1 MARLEAGQSQLVRF
15 MLTKKGP
22 LATQRLKRVSFEG
35 IPFARG
41 ADNQVQTTFRQNIPM
56 IIQPRSLEKLKDPWT
71 RLTATV
77 DGDRLRL
84 CNDSAYVV
92 RLAQQARLDSGNIAV
107 PLPKT
112 YLLPGERLE
121 LPVRA
126 SSRAPPARSRS
137 GRPRSTAMPWAPTQS
152 PCRAPASPHQ
162 GNEAARGG
170 GPGCDS
176 LHDGLLCR
184 VRAAVRSPNLE
195 AAGHLARSRGLL
207 QQDRALSA
215 RRQPVRLVVN
225 GTDLGTMDVRFSDE
239 GTLCFTPELLQRA
252 GLKVPDGT
260 SEESCQDYRKAYPET
275 AITQLPNQSQ
285 VDIVTP
291 LAARAP
297 SNSRSRGSTPR
308 AAPPP

>member
-1 MARLEAGQSQLVRF
+1 MTSRAGNGRLDHVLFLLIAMKTILTCVSLACALLTNPAGAAGVVPESSVLIVDEATGEGSMTVQNTDTAPVLLYTTIENIAEDQEELVVATPPMARLEAGQSQLVRF

-112 YLLPGERLE
+112 CC
-121 LPVRA
+121 RA
-126 SSRAPPARSRS
+126 SAWSCPS
-137 GRPRSTAMPWAPTQS
+137 GQAAGRRRHGHDLAGHGLRLCRGHPQS

-162 GNEAARGG
+162 GNEAAR
-170 GPGCDS
+170 
-176 LHDGLLCR
+176 
-184 VRAAVRSPNLE
+184 
-195 AAGHLARSRGLL
+195 
-207 QQDRALSA
+207 A
-215 RRQPVRLVVN
+215 RRAWL
-225 GTDLGTMDVRFSDE
+225 RFS
-239 GTLCFTPELLQRA
+239 A
-252 GLKVPDGT
+252 
-260 SEESCQDYRKAYPET
+260 
-275 AITQLPNQSQ
+275 
-285 VDIVTP
+285 
-291 LAARAP
+291 
-297 SNSRSRGSTPR
+297 
-308 AAPPP
+308 

>member
-126 SSRAPPARSRS
+126 SSRAPPAV
-137 GRPRSTAMPWAPTQS
+137 TIW
-152 PCRAPASPHQ
+152 PATVY
-162 GNEAARGG
+162 GY
-170 GPGCDS
+170 
-176 LHDGLLCR
+176 
-184 VRAAVRSPNLE
+184 AV
-195 AAGHLARSRGLL
+195 
-207 QQDRALSA
+207 
-215 RRQPVRLVVN
+215 
-225 GTDLGTMDVRFSDE
+225 GTH
-239 GTLCFTPELLQRA
+239 
-252 GLKVPDGT
+252 
-260 SEESCQDYRKAYPET
+260 
-275 AITQLPNQSQ
+275 AITLSGACKP
-285 VDIVTP
+285 TP
-291 LAARAP
+291 
-297 SNSRSRGSTPR
+297 GK
-308 AAPPP
+308 

>member
-1 MARLEAGQSQLVRF
+1 MLIVDEATGEGSMTVQNTDTAPVLLYTTIENIAEDQEELVVATPPMARLEAGQSQLVRF

-126 SSRAPPARSRS
+126 SSRAAGTVTIWPATVY
-137 GRPRSTAMPWAPTQS
+137 GY
-152 PCRAPASPHQ
+152 
-162 GNEAARGG
+162 
-170 GPGCDS
+170 
-176 LHDGLLCR
+176 
-184 VRAAVRSPNLE
+184 AV
-195 AAGHLARSRGLL
+195 
-207 QQDRALSA
+207 
-215 RRQPVRLVVN
+215 
-225 GTDLGTMDVRFSDE
+225 GTH
-239 GTLCFTPELLQRA
+239 
-252 GLKVPDGT
+252 
-260 SEESCQDYRKAYPET
+260 
-275 AITQLPNQSQ
+275 AITLSGACKP
-285 VDIVTP
+285 TP
-291 LAARAP
+291 
-297 SNSRSRGSTPR
+297 GK
-308 AAPPP
+308 

>member
-1 MARLEAGQSQLVRF
+1 MLIVDEATGEGSMTVQNTDTAPVLLYTTIENIAEDQEGWSSPPPMARLEASQSQLVRF

-112 YLLPGERLE
+112 YLLG
-121 LPVRA
+121 
-126 SSRAPPARSRS
+126 RAP
-137 GRPRSTAMPWAPTQS
+137 G
-152 PCRAPASPHQ
+152 
-162 GNEAARGG
+162 AARQGQAAG
-170 GPGCDS
+170 RRRHG
-176 LHDGLLCR
+176 HDLAGHGLRLCR
-184 VRAAVRSPNLE
+184 
-195 AAGHLARSRGLL
+195 GHPRNHLVGRL
-207 QQDRALSA
+207 QAH
-215 RRQPVRLVVN
+215 
-225 GTDLGTMDVRFSDE
+225 
-239 GTLCFTPELLQRA
+239 
-252 GLKVPDGT
+252 
-260 SEESCQDYRKAYPET
+260 RK
-275 AITQLPNQSQ
+275 
-285 VDIVTP
+285 
-291 LAARAP
+291 
-297 SNSRSRGSTPR
+297 
-308 AAPPP
+308 

>member
-1 MARLEAGQSQLVRF
+1 MTFFAGRQRPADHVLFLLIAMKTILTCVSLACALLTNPAGAAGVVPESSVLIVDEATGEGSMTVQNTDTAPVLLYTTIENIAEDQEELVVATPPMARLEAGQSQLVRF

-162 GNEAARGG
+162 GNEAART
-170 GPGCDS
+170 
-176 LHDGLLCR
+176 R
-184 VRAAVRSPNLE
+184 RRAWL
-195 AAGHLARSRGLL
+195 
-207 QQDRALSA
+207 
-215 RRQPVRLVVN
+215 
-225 GTDLGTMDVRFSDE
+225 RFS
-239 GTLCFTPELLQRA
+239 A
-252 GLKVPDGT
+252 
-260 SEESCQDYRKAYPET
+260 
-275 AITQLPNQSQ
+275 
-285 VDIVTP
+285 
-291 LAARAP
+291 
-297 SNSRSRGSTPR
+297 
-308 AAPPP
+308 

>member
-1 MARLEAGQSQLVRF
+1 MKTILTCVSLACALLTNPAGAAGVVPESSVLIVDEATGEGSMTVQNTDTAPVLLYTTIENIAEDQEELVVATPPMARLEAGQSQLVRF

-121 LPVRA
+121 LPVK
-126 SSRAPPARSRS
+126 
-137 GRPRSTAMPWAPTQS
+137 GKQ
-152 PCRAPASPHQ
+152 
-162 GNEAARGG
+162 
-170 GPGCDS
+170 PG
-176 LHDGLLCR
+176 
-184 VRAAVRSPNLE
+184 
-195 AAGHLARSRGLL
+195 AAGTVTIWPATVYGY
-207 QQDRALSA
+207 A
-215 RRQPVRLVVN
+215 V
-225 GTDLGTMDVRFSDE
+225 GTH
-239 GTLCFTPELLQRA
+239 
-252 GLKVPDGT
+252 
-260 SEESCQDYRKAYPET
+260 
-275 AITQLPNQSQ
+275 AITLSGACKP
-285 VDIVTP
+285 TP
-291 LAARAP
+291 
-297 SNSRSRGSTPR
+297 GK
-308 AAPPP
+308 